1 MNFIE
6 WLLNAMFGCQHTGR
20 QIDYGGWYRARKFHV
35 KCLDCERIL
44 HVGQEFDYGTKLTE
58 NGHPTQED
66 VNRPYMNK
74 LANRAL
80 ENFYLGFPGLVEGQL
95 SDLARLTGGVDDG
108 ARDAREQARRRHG
121 ERIGQILKTRVSA
134 EERVEQDL

>member
-1 MNFIE
+1 
-6 WLLNAMFGCQHTGR
+6 
-20 QIDYGGWYRARKFHV
+20 
-35 KCLDCERIL
+35 
-44 HVGQEFDYGTKLTE
+44 VGQEFDYGTKLTE

-66 VNRPYMNK
+66 VNRPSMNK